1 MSWGFVIQTLVS
13 AAAIAGLVALAAWAR
28 IAAPRAPLDLASARA
43 LIAEEFP
50 AARIE
55 GVWVAADGRAALA
68 RAGGQALVVFLRGD
82 DYVARAV
89 AWSEASAAR
98 VEGGAVRLAFRD
110 IAAPTARLMLGAGA
124 VWPPALE
131 AAR

>member
-28 IAAPRAPLDLASARA
+28 IAAPRPLLDPASARV

-50 AARIE
+50 TARVE
-55 GVWVAADGRAALA
+55 GVWIAADGRAALA
-68 RAGGQALVVFLRGD
+68 RAGGEALVVFLRGD
-82 DYVARAV
+82 DYVARALG
-89 AWSEASAAR
+89 WSEAAAAR
-98 VEGGAVRLAFRD
+98 IEGGAVRLAFRD
-110 IAAPTARLMLGAGA
+110 ITAPGARLALGDGA
-124 VWPPALE
+124 AWPPALE